1 MGKGFVSVKP
11 QPEKPPTKSA
21 KLTPISQVQ
30 ANLSSYFND
39 IKDPSYEGS
48 GKNGCDNDPH

>member
-1 MGKGFVSVKP
+1 MGKGFASVKV

-30 ANLSSYFND
+30 ANLSSYFIVPID
-39 IKDPSYEGS
+39 GKCLRGS
-48 GKNGCDNDPH
+48 